1 MRHQGQQNRRGRS
14 RNNNGGR
21 KMQNP
26 LSRNYD
32 SNGPDVKIRGTAA
45 PIAEKYSSLAR
56 DAQSSG
62 DTVAAENLFQHAEHY
77 NRIIMSAQ
85 QTQADVQPGTGDQPV
100 TNGASHSGDNP
111 DTQLQDSENGERK
124 SDRPARS
131 RNAKSTGNGTA
142 NNRRRRRR
150 PNANGSPAKNGVEAN
165 GRDEN
170 ASPQAPSN
178 QAPSKPVEKSEKPNE
193 TNSAPSN
200 GALL

>member
-1 MRHQGQQNRRGRS
+1 MRQQGQQNRRGRG

-45 PIAEKYSSLAR
+45 HIAEKYSSLAR
-56 DAQSSG
+56 DALSSG

-85 QTQADVQPGTGDQPV
+85 QQAQADAQPGTGDQPV
-100 TNGASHSGDNP
+100 TNGQADDSPEVQSQDGDN
-111 DTQLQDSENGERK
+111 
-124 SDRPARS
+124 SDRKNERISRS
-131 RNAKSTGNGTA
+131 RNTKNTGNGAA

-150 PNANGSPAKNGVEAN
+150 PNGNGSTAKNGSEASAQ
-165 GRDEN
+165 DEN
-170 ASPQAPSN
+170 ASPQ
-178 QAPSKPVEKSEKPNE
+178 QAPSKPAAKHEKPAE
-193 TNSAPSN
+193 TNDAPSN